1 MISTEECKFEVSVKQ
16 DLLEVYFPIIYQPE
30 KKNYCMGKKEG
41 ILFFCKDSI
50 SNGLEQNT
58 CRTMKMLTL

>member
-41 ILFFCKDSI
+41 ILFFLQRLYLKWV
-50 SNGLEQNT
+50 
-58 CRTMKMLTL
+58 RTKYV